1 MRIGVFVA
9 AALAAAAVARADE
22 SMSSADP
29 RLFAEPRADESP
41 SPYACTVDTLV
52 SGTKC
57 FFESTAPAAADPA
70 RQAVENAAAA
80 ARLADRACQHA
91 ARHPLEPIP
100 DPEALASCKRSFAE
114 KAAACGVDGSRPVLD
129 AEGRFGGE
137 FRLCYAALSEVLA
150 RAQTS
155 ARTSAP
161 CCRCLVAEKCAASA
175 DRCSADGST
184 RLLDPAA
191 ARCAEERCRD
201 TCRALVPAAAP
212 PPETA
217 GKAPPRGPAPCFDPL
232 RPEMPCA
239 YY

>member
-1 MRIGVFVA
+1 MTFPLTGGPMRIGVFVVA
-9 AALAAAAVARADE
+9 VLAVAAIARAEE

-41 SPYACTVDTLV
+41 SPYACTADTLV
-52 SGTKC
+52 SGAKC

-70 RQAVENAAAA
+70 RQAAENAATAA
-80 ARLADRACQHA
+80 KLGDRACQHA
-91 ARHPLEPIP
+91 ARHPLDPIP
-100 DPEALASCKRSFAE
+100 DPDVLAWCKRTFSE
-114 KAAACGVDGSRPVLD
+114 KAASCGTEGTRPVLD

-161 CCRCLVAEKCAASA
+161 CCRCLVAEKCARSA
-175 DRCSADGST
+175 ARCNADAVSK
-184 RLLDPAA
+184 LLDAPA

-201 TCRALVPAAAP
+201 ACRALVPAASPA
-212 PPETA
+212 PETA
-217 GKAPPRGPAPCFDPL
+217 RGAPPKGPPPCFDP
-232 RPEMPCA
+232 
-239 YY
+239 

>member
-1 MRIGVFVA
+1 MRIGVVVV
-9 AALAAAAVARADE
+9 AALAAAAVAEAEE

-41 SPYACTVDTLV
+41 TPYACTADTLV
-52 SGTKC
+52 SGTRC
-57 FFESTAPAAADPA
+57 YFESTAPAAADPA
-70 RQAVENAAAA
+70 RQAVENAATA

-91 ARHPLEPIP
+91 ARHPLDPIP
-100 DPEALASCKRSFAE
+100 DPEVLAWCKRTFAE
-114 KAAACGVDGSRPVLD
+114 KAAACGADGSRPVLD
-129 AEGRFGGE
+129 GEGRFGGE

-150 RAQTS
+150 RAQTT

-175 DRCSADGST
+175 DRCNADALS
-184 RLLDPAA
+184 RLLDGAA

-201 TCRALVPAAAP
+201 ACRALVPAPPPRQETSRTAP
-212 PPETA
+212 P
-217 GKAPPRGPAPCFDPL
+217 KGPAPCFDPL